1 MMQQEDDMI
10 THVLKDG
17 TVIHDISDHIV
28 KEDDAREA
36 YAVMDSISQKGEKN
50 GHHI

>member
-1 MMQQEDDMI
+1 MAVI
-10 THVLKDG
+10 HILKDG
-17 TVIHDISDHIV
+17 TVLSDITDHVV

-36 YAVMDSISQKGEKN
+36 YAVMDSINQKGEKN

>member
-1 MMQQEDDMI
+1 MQQEDDMI

-17 TVIHDISDHIV
+17 TVLSDITDHVV

-36 YAVMDSISQKGEKN
+36 YAVMDSINKKGDKN